1 MKRLLLWAAE
11 NREEPDGSRPQGE
24 AVPHDADTLVALWDT
39 WEARPGEVSIPA
51 RLHAALPVIRAEH
64 MAWAY
69 DMGRLPTV
77 SGGRATGELQERL
90 RCGDDLSM
98 WWCSLL
104 YERHPKMT
112 PNLYTIYRLR
122 CLERLLEAENC
133 AAVHLVGGDADLR
146 ATLAGFCAATGRE
159 FSAASP
165 AGGTAP
171 EAAPSLMRR
180 LYGWCP
186 APVRALA
193 RYAHWWWKIRR
204 ALPFAGAERPAPAPG
219 GDNGLTATI
228 ATYFPNVD
236 MHAAG
241 GGRFRSRYW
250 EGLHDAL
257 NARARREYPG
267 GGHFV
272 RWLFIRFPSP
282 QLSFAQCRKL
292 RDLFRKTGKDGCSFH
307 YLEEFLDTGD
317 LWAACRRWLRLA
329 VASLRLQGQAAA
341 ACHFSGS
348 RLNFWRY
355 AKEDWAESFR
365 GWRCLERC
373 LQQRAFRRY
382 AGWCGPQRWT
392 LFPLE
397 NCPWERMLTT
407 AMRSRGAARPLA
419 ESRPAPASDA
429 GSMVP
434 GPVIGAQ
441 HSSVRPTDFRYFDDP
456 RTFASPDCA
465 VFQPDA
471 IEGNGRSACR
481 QWLEAGMPPER
492 LGQVEALRY
501 LYLAEGRHPA
511 APGAPDAVP
520 SQAGACGNAAPVR
533 RLLLLTSFF
542 RDETEAHLQLFARC
556 FQRGLLAGWEI
567 TVKPHPYLPVEG
579 LVRELLG
586 ADAGCVQI
594 SDAPLALA
602 LAPGVTVWTS
612 NSTTAALEAAL
623 KGLPLMVMVPKDD
636 FDLCPLQ
643 DVPGLART
651 ATPDDVRR
659 HLAAPVALHLPEEYL
674 DLDPE
679 LPRWRSL
686 LGLGPGIRHEERRAA
701 GA

>member
-11 NREEPDGSRPQGE
+11 NREPDGSRPQGE
-24 AVPHDADTLVALWDT
+24 AVAHDADTLVALWNT
-39 WEARPGEVSIPA
+39 WEARPGEISIPA

-77 SGGRATGELQERL
+77 SGCRAAGELQERL

-165 AGGTAP
+165 AGGSAP

-317 LWAACRRWLRLA
+317 LWAACQRWLRLA
-329 VASLRLQGQAAA
+329 VASLRLQRQAAA

-419 ESRPAPASDA
+419 ESRPAPAPDA
-429 GSMVP
+429 GSVVP

-441 HSSVRPTDFRYFDDP
+441 HSSIRPTDFRYFDDP
-456 RTFASPDCA
+456 RTFANPDCA

-520 SQAGACGNAAPVR
+520 SQAGACGNAAPRR

-623 KGLPLMVMVPKDD
+623 KGLPLMVMVPEDD

-659 HLAAPVALHLPEEYL
+659 HLAAPVALCLPEEYL

-679 LPRWRSL
+679 LPRWRRL

>member
-1 MKRLLLWAAE
+1 MVKQLFLWAPGRRGAAGG
-11 NREEPDGSRPQGE
+11 PGGD
-24 AVPHDADTLVALWDT
+24 VPPHGADAITALWDD
-39 WEARPGEVSIPA
+39 WETRPGEVSIPA
-51 RLHAALPVIRAEH
+51 RLHAALPAIRAEH

-77 SGGRATGELQERL
+77 SGGRAAGELQERL
-90 RCGDDLSM
+90 RCGEELSM

-112 PNLYTIYRLR
+112 PNLYIIYKLR

-133 AAVHLVGGDADLR
+133 GAVRLVGGDADLR
-146 ATLAGFCAATGRE
+146 ATLAEFCAATGRD
-159 FSAASP
+159 FSASSP
-165 AGGTAP
+165 AGEDVP
-171 EAAPSLMRR
+171 EAVPSLAHR

-193 RYAHWWWKIRR
+193 RFVHWWWTVRR
-204 ALPFAGAERPAPAPG
+204 RLPFVGAERPERASG
-219 GDNGLTATI
+219 SGDPTATI
-228 ATYFPNVD
+228 VTYFPNVD

-241 GGRFRSRYW
+241 EGRFRSRYW
-250 EGLHDAL
+250 EELHDAL

-292 RDLFRKTGKDGCSFH
+292 RDLFRRTGKDGCSFH
-307 YLEEFLDTGD
+307 YLEEFLDTGG

-341 ACHFSGS
+341 ACHFAGS
-348 RLNFWRY
+348 HLNFWRY
-355 AKEDWAESFR
+355 AKADWAESFR

-373 LQQRAFRRY
+373 LQQRAFVRY
-382 AGWCGPQRWT
+382 ADWCGPQRWT

-407 AMRSRGAARPLA
+407 AMRSRGAARP
-419 ESRPAPASDA
+419 APASRT
-429 GSMVP
+429 VP
-434 GPVIGAQ
+434 GPGAATLAAGPVIGAQ
-441 HSSVRPTDFRYFDDP
+441 HSSIRPTDFRYFDDP
-456 RTFASPDCA
+456 RTFEAPDCA
-465 VFQPDA
+465 AFQPDA

-481 QWLEAGMPPER
+481 QWLDAGMPPER
-492 LGQVEALRY
+492 LGEVEALRY
-501 LYLAEGRHPA
+501 LYLAKDERRPSA
-511 APGAPDAVP
+511 TGAPDA
-520 SQAGACGNAAPVR
+520 APPGRGEPVARASVR

-542 RDETEAHLQLFARC
+542 RDETEAHLRLFARC
-556 FQRGLLAGWEI
+556 FHQGVLAGWDI
-567 TVKPHPYLPVEG
+567 AIKPHPYLPVKER
-579 LVRELLG
+579 VRELLG
-586 ADAGCVQI
+586 ADAQRVSL

-623 KGLPLMVMVPKDD
+623 KGLPLMVMVPEDD

-659 HLAAPVALHLPEEYL
+659 HLAAPAVPSIPEGYL
-674 DLDPE
+674 DLDPG
-679 LPRWRSL
+679 LPRWRRL
-686 LGLGPGIRHEERRAA
+686 LGLGPRHPA
-701 GA
+701 